1 MMINDYNNTH
11 RSNPFSLA
19 LIRWSHQVSD
29 EEWHKAIE
37 EMIQLLEMKSENL
50 LDSSFLYSDSDS
62 DSDSDSISNSN
73 SNLDSDSVPVHS
85 EQMRNLHMAELFP
98 TPPPE
103 SIRKKNPSKKRNAE
117 LINSL
122 LGLPRIMKVVG

>member
-1 MMINDYNNTH
+1 
-11 RSNPFSLA
+11 
-19 LIRWSHQVSD
+19 
-29 EEWHKAIE
+29 
-37 EMIQLLEMKSENL
+37 MIQLLEMKSENL

-73 SNLDSDSVPVHS
+73 SDLVPVHS

-103 SIRKKNPSKKRNAE
+103 SIRKKNPSKKRNTE